1 MKKLNS
7 GLFFLMSSCFIA
19 RQNNRLINRQVQH
32 DAMQKKK
39 QAVSYNNDHEKVIIP
54 ENDRRESGIRL
65 GIHTSLRCL

>member
-7 GLFFLMSSCFIA
+7 GLFYLMSSCFIA

-39 QAVSYNNDHEKVIIP
+39 QAVSYNTII
-54 ENDRRESGIRL
+54 RRLSSLKMIGESPV
-65 GIHTSLRCL
+65 SD